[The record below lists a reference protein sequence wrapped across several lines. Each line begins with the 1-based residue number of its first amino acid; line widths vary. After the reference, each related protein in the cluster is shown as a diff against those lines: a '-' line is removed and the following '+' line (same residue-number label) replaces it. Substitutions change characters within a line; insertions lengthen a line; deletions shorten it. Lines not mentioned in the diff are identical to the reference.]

1 MTRFYTD
8 IMYDLSLITNLFILT
23 YDRNY
28 VKGILEEFFLVH
40 VVFLFIPF
48 SEKIKLM
55 LTCIFN
61 S

>member
-28 VKGILEEFFLVH
+28 VKGILEKKIL
-40 VVFLFIPF
+40 VVFLFIQY
-48 SEKIKLM
+48 SEKI
-55 LTCIFN
+55 
-61 S
+61 

>member
-1 MTRFYTD
+1 MKLTRFYTD
-8 IMYDLSLITNLFILT
+8 IMYNLSLITNLFILT

-28 VKGILEEFFLVH
+28 VKGILEKKFL
-40 VVFLFIPF
+40 VVFLFIQY
-48 SEKIKLM
+48 SEKIKSM